1 MSILILWMLDRG
13 YTVLGRFTLS
23 KMKTL
28 LLAFLVTLMA
38 ISMITL
44 PEDSLEASIR
54 GLKMWWEIV
63 FPSLFPF
70 FVISE
75 LLIGFGVVKFLGVL
89 LEPFMRPFFRVP
101 GVGGFAWAMGMAT
114 GFPAG
119 AKLTV
124 RLRQEKQLTKV
135 EAQRLVS
142 FTNSS
147 SPLFIFGAVSVGF
160 FHNPRLGFLLAA
172 AHYLGNFFVGFI
184 MRFYGVKEKRL
195 KKHKGKKAIPN
206 ISEALSALHQTRIH
220 NQKPIGKLLGDA
232 VMSSIHTLL
241 MIGGFIILFS
251 VINKLLFHL
260 HFTPAIASLLDYIL
274 PIFQLPKE
282 FGNSLVAGIFE
293 ITLGSQMASEVQ
305 GTILL
310 QQAIIV
316 SFILGFSG
324 FSVHAQVASILATT
338 DIAYKPFFFA
348 RVLHGFLASIFTVLL
363 WKPFSNY
370 FHIQAIETAVPVFLQ
385 DHDRWWETILLT
397 FSKIGPL
404 FTIISLTIYI
414 FFYIKKM
421 GRTRF

>member
-1 MSILILWMLDRG
+1 MNG
-13 YTVLGRFTLS
+13 S
-23 KMKTL
+23 KIKTL
-28 LLAFLVTLMA
+28 LLAFSVTLMA
-38 ISMITL
+38 ISMIIL

-54 GLKMWWEIV
+54 GLNMWWKIV

-75 LLIGFGVVKFLGVL
+75 LLISFGVVKFMGVL

-124 RLRQEKQLTKV
+124 RLRQEKQITRI
-135 EAQRLVS
+135 EAQRLAS

-160 FHNPRLGFLLAA
+160 FQNPRLGFLLAA
-172 AHYLGNFFVGFI
+172 VHYLGNFCVGII
-184 MRFYGVKEKRL
+184 MRFYGAKEE
-195 KKHKGKKAIPN
+195 KKKQNKGQSLPSLSQAF
-206 ISEALSALHQTRIH
+206 SALHQTRMK

-251 VINKLLFHL
+251 VLNKLLFHL

-293 ITLGSQMASEVQ
+293 ITLGSQMTSEIP
-305 GTILL
+305 GSLL
-310 QQAIIV
+310 MHQAVIV

-324 FSVHAQVASILATT
+324 LSVHAQVASILADT
-338 DIAYKPFFFA
+338 DIGYKPFFFA
-348 RVLHGFLASIFTVLL
+348 RILHGFLSSIFTVLL
-363 WKPFSNY
+363 WKPFSHY
-370 FHIQAIETAVPVFLQ
+370 FHIQAIETTVPVFLQ
-385 DHDRWWETILLT
+385 EHEQWWKKIMSLFTETGPLLT
-397 FSKIGPL
+397 
-404 FTIISLTIYI
+404 IIALIFYI
-414 FFYIKKM
+414 FFYVKANRRIQHN
-421 GRTRF
+421 